1 MFRLF
6 YIILL
11 ASITLSAQNRLHIS
25 GTVRDSVTGEPLP
38 FASVLIRGTSIGS
51 VTDMSGNFSLSLSR
65 GKGVLL
71 VSMVGYNT
79 YRFPYDE
86 SLRDTILTI
95 NLQNAVYELPPVTI
109 TGEDPGVAVMRGVIE
124 RKLQQKNKL
133 NTYTYDLYTKFI
145 VSTDTL
151 TAGRSSGLRDTTI
164 FSIFESFSKGYFQKP
179 DKYFNEIYRRRQ
191 SVNVPPQANFVAFGT
206 NINLYDDIV
215 NLVGEEVFT
224 PFHPDA
230 ISFYDFKLLQ
240 WIRPLEG
247 NTIAKIKVSPKT
259 SQRKLFEGIID
270 VDGINSVPLE
280 ASLRPNRAV
289 QLPFD
294 ASLLYHQTFGEF
306 GDGFIM
312 PTGLE
317 IITYVPVDIIW
328 LYSARVDVRIYNVA
342 YNYEFNVQLPGD
354 VFEQRRVEASKEAD
368 KEEPEFWMQNMVMPL
383 RPEEERAYEEIK
395 AVRENPDSMLVNS
408 VFEKYIGPVTREIAK
423 LDQDPYTGFD
433 DFFRFNRVSGLQAG
447 GGYKWSLN
455 EDLRLITKA
464 GYSFADK
471 KLSGEINLNYKFD
484 EPGKYN
490 ITFGAYSKLLRRDD
504 IAGVGERF
512 VTTLSLLF
520 KNDYG
525 DYYYADEAYL
535 QFEYSTGQLRFVRRN
550 TYARPYSFILGF
562 RAGKHRT
569 ALVNTNFSLLN
580 RRGVYRYNP
589 AIADGKMNSVYT
601 ELNLNFNRFRRVGNI
616 GLQVA
621 AEYSDNKHTGSD
633 FDFRFLSSTFY
644 LRTPTM
650 PLWMLDFRLT
660 GGRSWGNLPP
670 QRFYSFETSASSF
683 AVQGAFRGLKVKEFY
698 GDTYVS
704 AFMEHNFGEVFPG
717 LIRIPNVA
725 SFGVEFII
733 VANAGWTK
741 FKEDNPYKGLNPLI
755 RTTDE
760 TKDRYYLEGG
770 LGLNRLLL
778 FFRFDV
784 SARFTQTANPIYF
797 FTFSTATN

>member
-1 MFRLF
+1 MSLNT
-6 YIILL
+6 
-11 ASITLSAQNRLHIS
+11 AAQNRLHIS
-25 GTVRDSVTGEPLP
+25 GNVRDSITGEPLP
-38 FASVLIRGTSIGS
+38 FANVMIRGTSIGS
-51 VTDMSGNFSLSLSR
+51 VTDMSGNFSMSLTR

-71 VSMVGYNT
+71 ISMVGYNT
-79 YRFPYDE
+79 YKFTYDE
-86 SLRDTILTI
+86 KLKDTTLTVL
-95 NLQNAVYELPPVTI
+95 LQSAVYELPPVTI

-124 RKLQQKNKL
+124 RKIKQKERL
-133 NTYTYDLYTKFI
+133 STYTYDLYTKFI
-145 VSTDTL
+145 VSTDTI

-164 FSIFESFSKGYFQKP
+164 FSIFESFSKGYYKEP
-179 DKYFNEIYRRRQ
+179 GKYFNEIYRRRQ

-215 NLVGEEVFT
+215 NLVGEEVYT

-230 ISFYDFKLLQ
+230 VSFYDFKLLQ
-240 WIRPLEG
+240 WIRPIEG
-247 NTIAKIKVSPKT
+247 NTIAKIKVTPKT

-306 GDGFIM
+306 ENEFIM

-342 YNYEFNVQLPGD
+342 YNYAFNPPVSD
-354 VFEQRRVEASKEAD
+354 EIFEQRRVEAAKEAD
-368 KEEPEFWMQNMVMPL
+368 KEEEEFWVQNMVMPL
-383 RPEEERAYEEIK
+383 RPEELSAYEEIR

-423 LDQDPYTGFD
+423 LDRDPFTGFD
-433 DFFRFNRVSGLQAG
+433 DFFRFNRVSGLNLG
-447 GGYKWSLN
+447 GGYKFLFG
-455 EDLRLITKA
+455 ERLQLITKA

-471 KLSGEINLNYKFD
+471 KLNGEVNLAYSFD
-484 EPGKYN
+484 ENGKYK
-490 ITFGAYSKLLRRDD
+490 ISAGAYSRLQRRDE
-504 IAGVGERF
+504 IAAVGERT
-512 VTTLSLLF
+512 VTTLALLF

-525 DYYYADEAYL
+525 DYYYADEANI

-550 TYARPYSFILGF
+550 QYARPFSVILGF
-562 RAGKHRT
+562 RTGNNRS
-569 ALVNTNFSLLN
+569 ALVNTNFALFN
-580 RRGVYRYNP
+580 RSGIYRYNP
-589 AIADGKMNSVYT
+589 LIAEGKMNSVYS
-601 ELNLNFNRFRRVGNI
+601 ELNLNYNQFRRVGNL
-616 GLQVA
+616 GMQLRG
-621 AEYSDNKHTGSD
+621 EYSDPVRTGSE
-633 FDFRFLSSTFY
+633 FDFEMANATVY
-644 LRTPTM
+644 LRTRTF
-650 PLWMLDFRLT
+650 PLWTLDLRVT
-660 GGRSWGNLPP
+660 AGRAWGSLPP

-704 AFMEHNFGEVFPG
+704 GFMEHNFGEVFPG

-733 VANAGWTK
+733 AANAGWTAFSK
-741 FKEDNPYKGLNPLI
+741 TNSYRNINPQMRSTED
-755 RTTDE
+755 
-760 TKDRYYLEGG
+760 TKDKYYLEGG
-770 LGLNRLLL
+770 LGFNRLLL

-784 SARFTQTANPIYF
+784 SARFTQTDQPIYF